1 MVKNLPACRRLG
13 FDPWVRKI
21 PWRMDWLSTPVFLPG
36 EFHGQRSLVGHSPQ
50 GHNIVGHNL
59 ATERQQA
66 KNPKR
71 CICVSTFLTANLA
84 IFTESG
90 PTFAAIRALQG
101 GNPVQAWDLLPNL
114 GGWLIR
120 VR

>member
-1 MVKNLPACRRLG
+1 M
-13 FDPWVRKI
+13 
-21 PWRMDWLSTPVFLPG
+21 
-36 EFHGQRSLVGHSPQ
+36 GHSPQ

>member
-1 MVKNLPACRRLG
+1 MG
-13 FDPWVRKI
+13 Y
-21 PWRMDWLSTPVFLPG
+21 
-36 EFHGQRSLVGHSPQ
+36 SPQ
-50 GHNIVGHNL
+50 GHKIVGHNL
-59 ATERQQA
+59 ATEQQQT

-71 CICVSTFLTANLA
+71 CICVSTFMTANLA
-84 IFTESG
+84 LFTESG
-90 PTFAAIRALQG
+90 STFAAIRALQG